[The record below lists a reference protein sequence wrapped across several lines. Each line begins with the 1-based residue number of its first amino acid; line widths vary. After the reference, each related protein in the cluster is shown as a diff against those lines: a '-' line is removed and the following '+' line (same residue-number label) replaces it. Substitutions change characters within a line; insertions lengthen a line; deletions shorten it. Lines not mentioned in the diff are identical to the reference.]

1 MIARRL
7 AVGALFLS
15 ATTSPAA
22 AQDQVLDRVSAETVA
37 SVSMFSSWSQP
48 SLILDGT
55 ATVRLGDR
63 TIGLV
68 RPWVWQRPDGSW
80 TAEWYQ
86 VQVRYQSD
94 TRVPFRVDA
103 GIIASP
109 LGLATLELRPDLNP
123 TVAPPFYY
131 VVPLP
136 RFDQTFDALQAMAG
150 GYPLGAIVS
159 TSGSRWDA
167 RGGMTNATPARSR
180 GELKDHQPPGMPQLV
195 MGGGITPLPGL
206 RFGAGFAHGR
216 YRDPRTA
223 TLDVQSDYASST
235 TVASIPVVLP
245 AADATVT
252 NIEAEYAFGHTRM
265 QGEWVWDRFET
276 TTSPATATAFFVQAA
291 QTFTPRWFGA
301 ARLTS
306 VSTPMLPD
314 PTSSH
319 ARASVVETI
328 AGYRLTRDFTLRG
341 GYYAERHFNGLSWD
355 HQLCVSIVFARLWR

>member
-1 MIARRL
+1 MIAT
-7 AVGALFLS
+7 A
-15 ATTSPAA
+15 SPAA

-48 SLILDGT
+48 SVILDGT
-55 ATVRLGDR
+55 ATVRMGDR

-86 VQVRYQSD
+86 LQVRYQSD

-159 TSGSRWDA
+159 TSGSHWDA

-180 GELKDHQPPGMPQLV
+180 VELKDHQPPAMPQLV
-195 MGGGITPLPGL
+195 LGGGVTPLPGL

-235 TVASIPVVLP
+235 TVAPTPVVFP

-252 NIEAEYAFGHTRM
+252 NIEADYAFGHTRM

-276 TTSPATATAFFVQAA
+276 TTSPATATAFFVQAT

-301 ARLTS
+301 ARVTS
-306 VSTPMLPD
+306 VSAPMLPD
-314 PTSSH
+314 PTSRTPAPPS
-319 ARASVVETI
+319 
-328 AGYRLTRDFTLRG
+328 
-341 GYYAERHFNGLSWD
+341 
-355 HQLCVSIVFARLWR
+355 